1 MIARHANVG
10 ITPSGL
16 VAPMGKNPVR
26 EAAITSAI
34 RARLIN
40 DKRVGDLPVTS
51 VVVDR
56 DVYLLGRVQ
65 TLEQRD
71 IVEFIVRGTPGV
83 GRVNTDELEVA
94 ELTGSPFIKM

>member
-51 VVVDR
+51 
-56 DVYLLGRVQ
+56 
-65 TLEQRD
+65 
-71 IVEFIVRGTPGV
+71 IVRGTPGV

-94 ELTGSPFIKM
+94 EITGSPFINM